1 MEWIYLSP
9 HLDDIALSCGGLAWE
24 QARAGESVAIW
35 TICAGDPP
43 ANQLTPLAEELH
55 ARWET
60 GRMAVALRRE
70 EDTRSCEALG
80 VKLRHFPYP
89 DVIYR
94 ANADSGLPVINRNE
108 DLFTAQPELPLVA
121 ELAGRLEREVPAGS
135 QVVCPLC
142 LGRHVDHLLVRAA
155 AERAGLP
162 LLYYADY
169 PYVLSSPELLAAMEK
184 GEWQRQAATISEP
197 GLLAWQAAIAAHRS
211 QISTF
216 WKDDKE
222 MALALRNYWAGGG
235 GRLWRPV
242 ARSIVTALHS
252 P

>member
-1 MEWIYLSP
+1 VTSVDKPFKQWIYLSP

-24 QARAGESVAIW
+24 QARAGESVAVW

-43 ANQLTPLAEELH
+43 SSQLTPLAQELH
-55 ARWET
+55 ARWEA
-60 GRMAVALRRE
+60 GRAAVALRRE

-94 ANADSGLPVINRNE
+94 TCPESGLPVINHNE
-108 DLFTAQPELPLVA
+108 ELFTVQPEPALLA
-121 ELAGRLEREVPAGS
+121 ELALLLQREIPAGS
-135 QVVCPLC
+135 QVVCPMC
-142 LGRHVDHLLVRAA
+142 VGQHVDHLLVRAA
-155 AERAGLP
+155 AERTGMP

-169 PYVLSSPELLAAMEK
+169 PYVLASPEMLAILE
-184 GEWQRQAATISEP
+184 GREWKRQAAPISEP
-197 GLLAWQAAIAAHRS
+197 GLLAWQAAITAHHS

-216 WKDDKE
+216 WKDDRE

-235 GRLWRPV
+235 GRLWA
-242 ARSIVTALHS
+242 AR
-252 P
+252 